1 MASGETD
8 DHPLHTIWGRCKM
21 KIRIT
26 PGAVLL
32 LAVLAFDKS
41 TVFAASV
48 LAAALHE
55 CGHLLAA
62 RLLHIPLRLLEL
74 DLMGA
79 RLYPAS
85 AIPSYRAEAILAA
98 AGPLCSILLA
108 VPFLST
114 RIPFFVALRTATLS
128 FALFNLLP
136 IEGFDGGRILFSLL
150 ASRFGENGARRVLLV
165 SSYLS
170 LLFVFAL
177 ASCLLLRYGEDATLA
192 VLSASLF
199 ARLFLS
205 FGTPVRK
212 PKGGDRKKRGFE
224 RI

>member
-1 MASGETD
+1 
-8 DHPLHTIWGRCKM
+8 M

-32 LAVLAFDKS
+32 LAVLALDKS
-41 TVFAASV
+41 AVFAASV
-48 LAAALHE
+48 LAAAFHE

-79 RLYPAS
+79 RLYPVH

-108 VPFLST
+108 MPFLCT

-136 IEGFDGGRILFSLL
+136 IEGFDGGRVLHAVL
-150 ASRFGENGARRVLLV
+150 ACRFGEHAARRVLLA

-170 LLFVFAL
+170 LLFLFAL

-205 FGTPVRK
+205 LDTSLVHRK
-212 PKGGDRKKRGFE
+212 RRFQKKRGFE